1 MMYILILIVLV
12 VSIFIQNNIDKNM
25 KDNKIYLNNLDI
37 LRYICSIL
45 IIILHIRPFYLYN
58 NLDFIF
64 NNYITKIGV
73 PIFFTITGY
82 FLFKK
87 EKDNQLYIKKYLKN
101 ILVIYLIWSV
111 IYLPFFIKYST
122 DYVGFDNGYLFIF
135 DKSKILYS
143 ILVGLLYNGLF
154 YHLWYFPA
162 LILSIIILYILKK
175 KINIKVILF
184 ISFILL
190 VIGSFESYCG
200 LLPLSIRS
208 ILTNYLK
215 IFYTTRNGLFFG
227 LFYLTLGYYLGSKD
241 ILQIESNFIL
251 LLFFIFLLAL
261 ESNFISYIY
270 YTRLDILLTVPF
282 IVYFMFTSFIYI
294 TNNKNTLKIRQLS
307 KYYYLIHPL
316 IIVFYRLITKGK
328 FDNPIIIIPVIIIG
342 THIISCLIIKI
353 KTMLKLA

>member
-12 VSIFIQNNIDKNM
+12 VSIFIQKNIDKNM

-45 IIILHIRPFYLYN
+45 IIILHIRPFYLYNN

-101 ILVIYLIWSV
+101 LLVIYLIWSV

-122 DYVGFDNGYLFIF
+122 DYVGFDNGYPFIF
-135 DKSKILYS
+135 NNIHS
-143 ILVGLLYNGLF
+143 ILIGLLYNGLF

-215 IFYTTRNGLFFG
+215 IFYTTRNGLFYG
-227 LFYLTLGYYLGSKD
+227 LFYLTLGYYLGTKESLN
-241 ILQIESNFIL
+241 INSNFPL

-261 ESNFISYIY
+261 ESNFTSYIY

-282 IVYFMFTSFIYI
+282 IIYFMVTSFIYI

-328 FDNPIIIIPVIIIG
+328 FDNPIINIPVIIIG

-353 KTMLKLA
+353 KIMLKLA